1 MLAFRDQLAA
11 FQRLPLCPGGE
22 AWLRDIRDLQSTA
35 FGLAAGFPLTAGPG
49 PDVLQAGADQCF
61 SRRREE
67 TEATQ
72 PAPGFGG
79 QARQE
84 DVS

>member
-1 MLAFRDQLAA
+1 MKAFCSQVAFLQRITLHMTNEGLAQEV
-11 FQRLPLCPGGE
+11 QE
-22 AWLRDIRDLQSTA
+22 AQSIA
-35 FGLAAGFPLTAGPG
+35 FGLAESFPLTAGPR